1 MFVTINNNSTIMK
14 NITLSLLLIL
24 FTISVFGQDIIGKWE
39 GNINAQGMQIKVAFH
54 IKKTNETYSST
65 MDVPGQG
72 GFGIPVT
79 TTTYSN
85 SMVKWVLSDLQI
97 ECEGTVNAAEIVGF
111 WKQSGQSF
119 PLKLSFFKE
128 EIETA
133 VPEKDIKY
141 IETPIEL
148 ETVSGKI
155 FGTLTTPKEFKN
167 CPIALIIAG
176 SGPTNRDGNNP
187 TMRNDSYKIIAH
199 SLADN
204 KIASIRYDKR
214 GIAESRTAGKKEID
228 LRFDDLIDDAKGWVN
243 LIKQDKRFTEIT
255 IIGHSEGSLIGI
267 KAAIN
272 ADKFISIAGPGR
284 PAAEVLKEQLS
295 VQTEDYKSTAFFVLD
310 ELLKGKT
317 VDNLDPK
324 YNDLFRQSIQPYL
337 ISWFQYNPQ
346 TEIQKLKIPTLII
359 QGSNDIQVPVSD
371 AELLA
376 KANKNSELKIINNMN
391 HVLRTVVGDRSAN
404 LETYNNHKLPLSDG
418 FMEAITTF
426 ILK

>member
-1 MFVTINNNSTIMK
+1 MK
-14 NITLSLLLIL
+14 NTTLSFLVFF
-24 FTISVFGQDIIGKWE
+24 FTFSLFGQDILGKWE
-39 GNINAQGMQIKVAFH
+39 GNINAQGTQIKVAFT
-54 IKKTNETYSST
+54 IKKINETYSST
-65 MDVPGQG
+65 LDVPGQG

-97 ECEGTVNAAEIVGF
+97 ECEGTVNATEIVGF

-128 EIETA
+128 ELET
-133 VPEKDIKY
+133 VVSEKEIKY
-141 IETPIEL
+141 IETPIVL
-148 ETVSGKI
+148 ETASGKI
-155 FGTLTTPKEFKN
+155 YGTLTTPKEFKN
-167 CPIALIIAG
+167 IPIALIIAG
-176 SGPTNRDGNNP
+176 SGPTDRDCNNP
-187 TMRNDSYKIIAH
+187 SMRSDAYKIIAY

-243 LIKQDKRFTEIT
+243 LIKQDKRFTKIT
-255 IIGHSEGSLIGI
+255 IIGHSEGSLIGMNATI
-267 KAAIN
+267 H

-295 VQTEDYKSTAFFVLD
+295 LQTEEYKSTAFFVLD
-310 ELLKGKT
+310 ALVKGKT